1 MQPPIVMSVIG
12 PDRPGIV
19 ELVASTVKA
28 AGGNW
33 LESRMCHLGG
43 QFAGILR
50 VQATDGREEE
60 LLSAV
65 SALESKGLSVVV
77 KEGGETERGGGCS
90 EVAMIEIV
98 GADRPGIVSQISN
111 AFAKRMVNVEDLST
125 ECRSAPM
132 SGEALFEARARVCI
146 PENCDVAD
154 LRRDLELIAADLM
167 VDVSFESE

>member
-1 MQPPIVMSVIG
+1 MQSPIVMSVIG
-12 PDRPGIV
+12 PDRPGLV
-19 ELVASTVKA
+19 ELIASTVKA

-50 VQATDGREEE
+50 IGVTSEAHDE
-60 LLSAV
+60 LLRAV
-65 SALESKGLSVVV
+65 NALEAKGLSVVV
-77 KEGGETERGGGCS
+77 KDAGDSAETACS
-90 EVAMIEIV
+90 EVAVVEIV

-111 AFAKRMVNVEDLST
+111 AFAKRGVNVEELST

-132 SGEALFEARARVCI
+132 SGEPLFEARARVCI
-146 PENCDVAD
+146 PADCDSDD

-167 VDVSFESE
+167 VDVSFESA